1 MKRVEI
7 DLKEDERAILKA
19 MCSSGVAPVRV
30 LQRAQILLSLDQGI
44 LDQQIAAVLQV
55 ERTRIWRVRQRYLE
69 HQLDGALYDQ
79 PRSGRPIE
87 YGDQAEA
94 ELVALACSDPP
105 TGYSQWSLPLLTA
118 VARRQSQLLQSVSQ
132 ETVRQKLKKKRCK
145 PWLKQMWCIGK
156 LTPQYRQRMYNIV
169 DLYQQPY
176 NPNEPVVCVDEK
188 SKQL

>member
-1 MKRVEI
+1 MSMKRVEI
-7 DLKEDERAILKA
+7 QLKKDERERLKA

-44 LDQQIAAVLQV
+44 LDQQIASVLQV

-69 HQLDGALYDQ
+69 HQLDAALYDR
-79 PRSGRPIE
+79 PRSGRPTE

-105 TGYSQWSLPLLTA
+105 QGYSQWSLPLLTA

-132 ETVRQKLKKKRCK
+132 ETVRQKLKKK
-145 PWLKQMWCIGK
+145 
-156 LTPQYRQRMYNIV
+156 V
-169 DLYQQPY
+169 
-176 NPNEPVVCVDEK
+176 
-188 SKQL
+188 